1 MTTNTNAASWLLRDH
16 PEMQE
21 LMCRQFDT
29 LHDLMEAQALER
41 FELQKRLVREIQGQ
55 RNEPITVDMETAPRV
70 LPPII
75 PLRDG
80 IRVTAPSMQCPLC
93 KAKPGKPC
101 VKISSR
107 GLPGVEM
114 GEPLAGGSYHTARLQ
129 RAKEASS

>member
-1 MTTNTNAASWLLRDH
+1 MSDQTRIDLAIDALISSNAAEALGH
-16 PEMQE
+16 
-21 LMCRQFDT
+21 LMLYKVEQIEVVKTKPPIR
-29 LHDLMEAQALER
+29 LER
-41 FELQKRLVREIQGQ
+41 KPAFQ
-55 RNEPITVDMETAPRV
+55 DD

-93 KAKPGKPC
+93 KAKPGTPC

-114 GEPLAGGSYHTARLQ
+114 GEPLAGGAYHTARLQ